1 MKSGIYAG
9 RVRHRRFSPKTHNF
23 EYPVYMLAIDLDE
36 IDLLENSS
44 SLFSFSRRTL
54 LQVRRNDYLAQDNN
68 TLKNAVVN
76 ELKNLGCNTQFDRI
90 VMVCQARCL
99 GLYFSPVNF
108 YFCYEDDVATTMLAE
123 VSNTPWGEKHC
134 YLVPINEQGFKHEKV
149 FHVSPFM
156 DLNMQYKWHVKE
168 PTEHLSVHIENW
180 REDKLFDATM
190 TLTRSEWN
198 HNNLKKTLWQWPAM
212 TFSIMKGIYWQAL
225 KLFIKA
231 IPFVPH
237 PGR

>member
-1 MKSGIYAG
+1 
-9 RVRHRRFSPKTHNF
+9 
-23 EYPVYMLAIDLDE
+23 MLAIDLDE
-36 IDLLENSS
+36 MDQLENSS
-44 SLFSFSRRTL
+44 SLFSFHKRSL
-54 LQVRRNDYLAQDNN
+54 LQVRRSDYLTKDN
-68 TLKNAVVN
+68 TGLKQAVLDEVRRLDGPT
-76 ELKNLGCNTQFDRI
+76 EIDRI
-90 VMVCQARCL
+90 IMVCQARCL

-108 YFCYEDDVATTMLAE
+108 YFCYQGDVATILLAE
-123 VSNTPWGEKHC
+123 VNNTPWGEKHC
-134 YLVPINEQGFKHEKV
+134 YLIPMQEQGFKHDKV

-168 PTEHLSVHIENW
+168 PTDHLSVHIENW
-180 REDKLFDATM
+180 REQKLFDATM
-190 TLTRSEWN
+190 TLTRSEWT
-198 HNNLKKTLWQWPAM
+198 HDNLKQTLWQWPAM